1 MAEGSDVNYWSLV
14 TIIGPLLLLGII
26 IWAIARNRSRKD
38 NKAPMETT
46 ERATRENYQKE
57 QDAHEGEPG
66 SGL

>member
-1 MAEGSDVNYWSLV
+1 MAEGSDVDYWGLV

-38 NKAPMETT
+38 NKARMDTT
-46 ERATRENYQKE
+46 ERATRENYQRE
-57 QDAHEGEPG
+57 HDAHEGEPG